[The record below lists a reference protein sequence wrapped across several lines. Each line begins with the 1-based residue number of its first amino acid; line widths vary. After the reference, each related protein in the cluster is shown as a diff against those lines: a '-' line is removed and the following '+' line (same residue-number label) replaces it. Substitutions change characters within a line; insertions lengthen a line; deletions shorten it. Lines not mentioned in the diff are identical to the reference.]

1 MERNTRREFVTLAGG
16 GAAASMA
23 GCLGFGDDEETAP
36 IDADGSELD
45 DAVQQQDDA
54 EEIEDVDGLATAAVE
69 PDDEALFE
77 IQMEIQEQVE
87 DGELSEEEAQ
97 QQIQEAQQE
106 LIEEANAAF
115 LDHVDDEDGITIEDS
130 IDEVGAFLLD
140 GEAEPIL
147 GLLEHDE
154 VSALLSTRTFAE
166 ALAQQ
171 P

>member
-1 MERNTRREFVTLAGG
+1 MGRNTRREFVTLAGG

-23 GCLGFGDDEETAP
+23 GCLGFGGDDEDPVP

-45 DAVQQQDDA
+45 DTVEQQD
-54 EEIEDVDGLATAAVE
+54 EIEDVDGLATAAVE

-87 DGELSEEEAQ
+87 EGELSEEEAQ
-97 QQIQEAQQE
+97 QRIQEAQQE
-106 LIEEANAAF
+106 LIEEANVTF
-115 LDHVDDEDGITIEDS
+115 LDRVDDEDGVIVEDS
-130 IDEVGAFLLD
+130 VEELGAFLLD

-147 GLLEHDE
+147 GLLDLDE

-166 ALAQQ
+166 VLAQQ